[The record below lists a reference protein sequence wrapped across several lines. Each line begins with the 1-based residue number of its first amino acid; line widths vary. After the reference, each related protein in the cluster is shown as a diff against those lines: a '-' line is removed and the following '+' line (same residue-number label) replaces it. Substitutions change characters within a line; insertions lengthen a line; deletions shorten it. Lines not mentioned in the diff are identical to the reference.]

1 MAKVKLALRNLTIP
15 QKVQF
20 IRQVVTAMTGN
31 ANFTT
36 PVPTLASITAK
47 ANDLETKYNDANAS
61 RQTAQQKTT
70 LQETSD
76 TDANSTMTQ
85 LASYVENAT
94 AGDAAKIQSA
104 GMEIRAEGAPIGTL
118 PAPLGLIATVGDNDG
133 ELDLD
138 WDSVRGATT
147 YLVQRSIDPPT
158 ATTWQQ
164 VLVVTNSKG
173 TVTGL
178 TSGTKYWF
186 RVAAVG
192 TAGQGP
198 WSDPATRV
206 AP

>member
-1 MAKVKLALRNLTIP
+1 MAKVKLALRSLTIP

-20 IRQVVTAMTGN
+20 MRQVVTSMTGN
-31 ANFTT
+31 ANFAT
-36 PVPTLASITAK
+36 PTPTLASITAK
-47 ANDLETKYNDANAS
+47 ANDLETRYNDANSA

-70 LQETSD
+70 LQDTSD
-76 TDANSTMTQ
+76 GESNALMTQ
-85 LASYVENAT
+85 VALYVENT
-94 AGDAAKIQSA
+94 SGGDAAKIQSA
-104 GMEIRAEGAPIGTL
+104 GMEVRADGAPIGTL
-118 PAPLGLIATVGDNDG
+118 PAPLGLIATVGDIDG

-138 WDSVRGATT
+138 WDSVRGANS
-147 YLVQRSIDPPT
+147 YVIQKSPDPITPT
-158 ATTWQQ
+158 SWQQ
-164 VLVVTNSKG
+164 AAIVTKSKG

-198 WSDPATRV
+198 WSDPATRI

>member
-1 MAKVKLALRNLTIP
+1 MAKVKLALRSQTIP

-20 IRQVVTAMTGN
+20 MRQVVTSMTGN
-31 ANFTT
+31 ANFAT
-36 PVPTLASITAK
+36 PAPTLASITAK
-47 ANDLETKYNDANAS
+47 ANDLEAKYNDASAS

-70 LQETSD
+70 LQDTSD
-76 TDANSTMTQ
+76 TESNSLMTQ
-85 LASYVENAT
+85 LALYVENT
-94 AGDAAKIQSA
+94 SAGDAAKIQSA
-104 GMEIRAEGAPIGTL
+104 GMEIRADGAPIGAL
-118 PAPLGLIATVGDNDG
+118 PAPQGLIATVGDNDG

-147 YLVQRSIDPPT
+147 YLVQRSLDPPT
-158 ATTWQQ
+158 ATSWQQ
-164 VLVVTNSKG
+164 AIVVTKSKG

-192 TAGQGP
+192 AAGQGP
-198 WSDPATRV
+198 WSDPATRI